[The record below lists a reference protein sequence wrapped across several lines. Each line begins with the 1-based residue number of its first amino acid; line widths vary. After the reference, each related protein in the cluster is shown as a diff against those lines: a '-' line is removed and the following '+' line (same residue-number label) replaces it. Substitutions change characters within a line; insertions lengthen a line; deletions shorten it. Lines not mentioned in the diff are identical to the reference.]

1 MKAPFPDFLLV
12 PSIKTVPTAVV
23 THPLLASGKLEIVL
37 HLPRIILPS
46 PFRQGDVGSLCQV
59 PFGWWDKTA
68 FLKSVRFVW
77 DLDSGDDPLRSV
89 FSAFCITH
97 GSLSYGLLKK
107 GWAGSVAW
115 QSLSAAEYKLRQGFL
130 WGMEG
135 ANLEKA
141 SPDNSAR
148 LLQPRLAENSLGG
161 INQDDL

>member
-23 THPLLASGKLEIVL
+23 THPLLASCKLEIVL
-37 HLPRIILPS
+37 HLPRVILPS

-59 PFGWWDKTA
+59 PFGWWDKAA

-89 FSAFCITH
+89 FSAFCIAR
-97 GSLSYGLLKK
+97 GSLSCGLLKK

-115 QSLSAAEYKLRQGFL
+115 QSLLAAEYKLRQGFFV
-130 WGMEG
+130 G
-135 ANLEKA
+135 
-141 SPDNSAR
+141 D
-148 LLQPRLAENSLGG
+148 GG
-161 INQDDL
+161 GKSGKGISR